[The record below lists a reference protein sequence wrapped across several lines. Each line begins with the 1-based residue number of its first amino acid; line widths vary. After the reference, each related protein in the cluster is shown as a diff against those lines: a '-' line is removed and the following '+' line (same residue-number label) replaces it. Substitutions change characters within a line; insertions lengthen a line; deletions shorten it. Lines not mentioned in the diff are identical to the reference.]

1 MKNISNEVVSVGSAA
16 IDSVVLLPDFPSPDQ
31 ISVAHWCRQFCG
43 GSSANVAVGLSRLGV
58 YTGLVSKVGRDQKG
72 VELLHRL
79 GSEGVDIQEVR
90 ISGKTARTLI
100 LLTERGEKTI
110 IADTEC
116 VLKSEEELPERYIS
130 EAQCVYIGDCFLP
143 VAEKAVRIAGNFT
156 LTSVLRVRN
165 VHLPFDRDLKKVIS
179 RADFVIMNEKTYS
192 YINGTYS
199 NFIITKGKKGC
210 HYVKDDLSIEGVTVN
225 PIDTTGAGDA
235 FCAGFISQILNKKSI
250 EEALYFANAAGA
262 LSTTKYGAMDSMPVR
277 IEIESLLNR

>member
-16 IDSVVLLPDFPSPDQ
+16 MDSVILLPDFPSPDQ

-58 YTGLVSKVGRDQKG
+58 YTGLMSKVGTDQEG

-79 GSEGVDIQEVR
+79 GSEGVDIRAVK

-116 VLKSEEELPERYIS
+116 VLKSEEELSEKYIL
-130 EAQCVYIGDCFLP
+130 EAKYVYIGDCFLP

-165 VHLPFDRDLKKVIS
+165 MHLPFDLDLKKVIS
-179 RADFVIMNEKTYS
+179 QADFVIMNEKTYS
-192 YINGTYS
+192 HINGTYD
-199 NFIITKGKKGC
+199 NFIVTRGKKGC
-210 HYVKDDLSIEGVTVN
+210 RYVKDDISIEGITVN

-235 FCAGFISQILNKKSI
+235 FCAGFISQILNRRPI

-262 LSTTKYGAMDSMPVR
+262 LSTTKYGAMDSMPSQTEV
-277 IEIESLLNR
+277 ESLLNR